1 MEIKPRS
8 INKLENGCI
17 TFINSEK
24 YIEAFLK
31 NYKEKNISDITIV
44 TTKDIRDKIDIKE
57 EFIICDYP
65 RLAFA
70 EKVNE
75 QLEKEEAFIH
85 PTAFIGENVKIGE
98 NVTIHPYV
106 VIYRDT
112 EIGNN
117 VIIHSNSVIGKPGYG
132 YVRNS
137 EGKWIRFPQISKVI
151 IEDDVEIGSFV
162 AIDRGALEDT
172 IIGEGTKIDN
182 LVHVAHGVK
191 TGKNCML
198 IACCEI
204 SGSVTLGD
212 NVWVAP
218 NACVRENL
226 TVGDH
231 SLLGIGTVVVKD
243 VPKESIIV
251 GNPGKP
257 LEKVDKEMLKERVTI
272 G

>member
-1 MEIKPRS
+1 MKIKPRS
-8 INKLENGCI
+8 INKLEDGCI

-24 YIEAFLK
+24 YADEFLK
-31 NYKEKNISDITIV
+31 NYKEKKVSNITIV
-44 TTKDIRDKIDIKE
+44 TTKEIKEKLNIDE

-65 RLAFA
+65 RLTFA
-70 EKVNE
+70 ETVNE
-75 QLEKEEAFIH
+75 QLPKEEAFIH
-85 PTAFIGENVKIGE
+85 PTAFIGKNVTIGE

-106 VIYRDT
+106 VIYKDT

-117 VIIHSNSVIGKPGYG
+117 VTIHANTVIGKPGYG
-132 YVRNS
+132 YVRNAV
-137 EGKWIRFPQISKVI
+137 GKWINFPQISKVI

-191 TGKNCML
+191 TGKSCML
-198 IACCEI
+198 IACCEV

-218 NACVRENL
+218 NACIRENL
-226 TVGDH
+226 TIGDH
-231 SLLGIGTVVVKD
+231 SLIGLGAVVVKN
-243 VPKESIIV
+243 VPKETIIV

-257 LEKVDKEMLKERVTI
+257 LEKVDKDLLKERVTI

>member
-1 MEIKPRS
+1 MKIKPRS

-17 TFINSEK
+17 TFINSVK
-24 YIEAFLK
+24 YVDSFLK
-31 NYKEKNISDITIV
+31 NYEENKISDITIV
-44 TTKDIRDKIDIKE
+44 TTKEIREKIDIDE
-57 EFIICDYP
+57 EFIICEYP
-65 RLAFA
+65 RLTFA
-70 EKVNE
+70 EMVNE
-75 QLEKEEAFIH
+75 RLDKKEAFIH
-85 PTAFIGENVKIGE
+85 STAVIGDNVTIGE

-106 VIYRDT
+106 VIYGDT

-137 EGKWIRFPQISKVI
+137 KGKWINFPQISKVI

-198 IACCEI
+198 IACCEV

-218 NACVRENL
+218 NACIRENL

-231 SLLGIGTVVVKD
+231 SLIGLGAVVVKN

-257 LEKVDKEMLKERVTI
+257 LEKVDKELMKERVTI